1 MSDTINYPL
10 LKEMIDCVAREVALR
25 FAVYPKRVQIGKMTK
40 EQADREIMLMQM
52 IRNSLKKVYDKKA
65 PQAVQQA
72 FLILKILTA
81 NLKSIGG
88 KVKKLFY
95 ATKLHEENFMKLF

>member
-40 EQADREIMLMQM
+40 EQADREIMLMLM

-72 FLILKILTA
+72 F
-81 NLKSIGG
+81 
-88 KVKKLFY
+88 FD
-95 ATKLHEENFMKLF
+95 TKDFDSKPKEYWR